1 MIWVYGKTELEV
13 SQGANGGTRVV
24 TREHL
29 GDMDGK
35 PDCPVEVPPL
45 DLVGIAVQLFE
56 ACGQPAPVITPRPN
70 IDTSHPT
77 PYEGITLSAEPDRVV
92 RIAMDGGCVFRE
104 LEPHA
109 ARVLAGAL
117 VAYADAVES
126 EPDPADV
133 ERLAQMIEQGGEGS
147 TVHPHGRVTV
157 HSDTLA
163 RHLLRSGVRLPGE
176 GGDGA

>member
-1 MIWVYGKTELEV
+1 MTSWTDKTGRTLHV
-13 SQGANGGTRVV
+13 IPAGGDNPARLVI
-24 TREHL
+24 
-29 GDMDGK
+29 
-35 PDCPVEVPPL
+35 EVPGKALHPVAFRL
-45 DLVGIAVQLFE
+45 DGNADLAEIAVAMF
-56 ACGQPAPVITPRPN
+56 AANGQPAPVITPRPN

-117 VAYADAVES
+117 VTYADAVES

-133 ERLAQMIEQGGEGS
+133 KRLAEALAATGMAAAWAAQYED
-147 TVHPHGRVTV
+147 V
-157 HSDTLA
+157 A
-163 RHLLRSGVRLPGE
+163 RHLLRSGKVILTGE
-176 GGDGA
+176 DGDRG